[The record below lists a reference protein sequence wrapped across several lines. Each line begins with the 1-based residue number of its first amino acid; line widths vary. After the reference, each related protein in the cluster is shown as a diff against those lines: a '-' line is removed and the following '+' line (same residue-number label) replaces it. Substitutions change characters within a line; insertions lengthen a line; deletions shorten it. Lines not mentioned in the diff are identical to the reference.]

1 MMQKAAG
8 GIAAQLLLQSSSVRA
23 VVCQQLGPL
32 DDLVIEDRQP
42 LAPGPDEAVIDVR
55 AAGVNYVDGLICQG
69 RYQIKPPTPFVPGSE
84 IAGDVAAVG
93 SAVKGVA
100 AGDRVIAMTGFGG
113 FADQVAV
120 PAASVIPIP
129 EALSFAQA
137 AALIQ
142 SYSTAL
148 FTLTRRTSVAAGEW
162 VLVLGAGGGI
172 GLACID
178 VAVALGAH
186 VIAAAS
192 TPDKLEAAEAM
203 GAEAIIAYEDE
214 DLKTRARELS
224 GGGVDVVVDAV
235 GGRHAEPALRAT
247 RWSGRFCVV
256 GFASGTIPS
265 LPLNQVLL
273 NNRTVVGVDWGAWT
287 FRDQDGYRALLGEM
301 MDMVGAGKLHPPVPS
316 ERSLVEA
323 AKAMEDLIERR
334 VTGKVVLVP

>member
-1 MMQKAAG
+1 
-8 GIAAQLLLQSSSVRA
+8 VRA

-32 DDLVIEDRQP
+32 DDLLIEDRQP
-42 LAPGPDEAVIDVR
+42 LAPGPDEVVIDVR

-69 RYQIKPPTPFVPGSE
+69 GYQIKPQTPFVPGSE
-84 IAGDVAAVG
+84 IAGEVTAVG
-93 SAVKGVA
+93 AAVKGVSA
-100 AGDRVIAMTGFGG
+100 ADRVIAMTGFGG

-120 PAASVIPIP
+120 PAASVIPLP
-129 EALSFAQA
+129 DNVSFGQG

-148 FTLTRRTSVAAGEW
+148 FTLTKRTSVEPGEW

-178 VAVALGAH
+178 VAVALGAR

-192 TPDKLEAAEAM
+192 SPDKLDAAEAM
-203 GAEAIIAYEDE
+203 GAEATIAYEDE

-224 GGGVDVVVDAV
+224 GGGVDVVVDSV
-235 GGRHAEPALRAT
+235 GGRHSEPALRAT

-256 GFASGTIPS
+256 GFASGTIPA
-265 LPLNQVLL
+265 LPLNQILL

-287 FRDQDGYRALLGEM
+287 FRSQENYRALLDELM
-301 MDMVGAGKLHPPVPS
+301 QMVGDGRLHPAVPS
-316 ERSLVEA
+316 ERPLVEA
-323 AKAMEDLIERR
+323 VAAMQDLIERR

>member
-1 MMQKAAG
+1 
-8 GIAAQLLLQSSSVRA
+8 VRA

-55 AAGVNYVDGLICQG
+55 AAGVNYVDGLICRG
-69 RYQIKPPTPFVPGSE
+69 GYQIKPPTPFVPGSE
-84 IAGDVAAVG
+84 IAGEVTAVGAAVEDVAP
-93 SAVKGVA
+93 
-100 AGDRVIAMTGFGG
+100 GDRVIAMTGFGG

-129 EALSFAQA
+129 ATLDFGQA

-148 FTLTRRTSVAAGEW
+148 FTLTDRTSVAAGEW

-178 VAVALGAH
+178 VAVALGAR

-192 TPDKLEAAEAM
+192 SPEKLEAAEAM
-203 GAEAIIAYEDE
+203 GAEATIAYEDE
-214 DLKTRARELS
+214 DLKARARELS

-235 GGRHAEPALRAT
+235 GGRHSEPALRAT

-287 FRDQDGYRALLGEM
+287 FRNQEGYRALLGQLVQ
-301 MDMVGAGKLHPPVPS
+301 MVADGRLHPPVPA
-316 ERSLVEA
+316 ERPLVDA

>member
-1 MMQKAAG
+1 M
-8 GIAAQLLLQSSSVRA
+8 RA

-32 DDLVIEDRQP
+32 SDLVIEDRQA
-42 LAPGPDEAVIDVR
+42 LAPGPDEVVVDVH

-69 RYQIKPPTPFVPGSE
+69 RYQIKPATPFVPGSE
-84 IAGDVAAVG
+84 IAGHVTAVG
-93 SAVKGVA
+93 GAVAGVEPGA
-100 AGDRVIAMTGFGG
+100 RVIAMTGFGG

-120 PAASVIPIP
+120 PGASVVPIP
-129 EALSFAQA
+129 EALTFGQG

-148 FTLTRRTSVAAGEW
+148 FTLTHRATVARGEW

-178 VAVALGAH
+178 VAVALGAR

-192 TPDKLEAAEAM
+192 TPDKLEAARAM
-203 GAEAIIAYEDE
+203 GAEETVAYEDE

-224 GGGVDVVVDAV
+224 GGGVDVMIDAV
-235 GGRHAEPALRAT
+235 GGSHSEQALRAT
-247 RWSGRFCVV
+247 RWCGRFCVV

-273 NNRTVVGVDWGAWT
+273 NNRTIVGVDWGAWT
-287 FRDQDGYRALLGEM
+287 FRDQEGYRALLGELM
-301 MDMVGAGKLHPPVPS
+301 AMVDDGRLHPPVPA
-316 ERSLVEA
+316 ERPLVEA
-323 AKAMEDLIERR
+323 GKAMEDLIARR

>member
-1 MMQKAAG
+1 
-8 GIAAQLLLQSSSVRA
+8 VRA

-32 DDLVIEDRQP
+32 VDLVIEDRQP
-42 LAPGPDEAVIDVR
+42 LAPGPDEAVIAVR

-84 IAGDVAAVG
+84 IAGEVTAVGAAVKD
-93 SAVKGVA
+93 VR

-113 FADQVAV
+113 FADQAAV
-120 PAASVIPIP
+120 PAASVVPIP
-129 EALSFAQA
+129 EALTFGQA

-148 FTLTRRTSVAAGEW
+148 FTLTRRTTVAAGEW
-162 VLVLGAGGGI
+162 LLVLGAGGGI

-178 VAVALGAH
+178 VAVALGAR

-192 TPDKLEAAEAM
+192 TPDKLDAAEAM
-203 GAEAIIAYEDE
+203 GAEATIAYEEE

-235 GGRHAEPALRAT
+235 GGRHSEPALRAL
-247 RWSGRFCVV
+247 RWSGRYCVV

-273 NNRTVVGVDWGAWT
+273 NNRTLVGVDWGAWT
-287 FRDQDGYRALLGEM
+287 FRDQGGYRAMLGDLM
-301 MDMVGAGKLHPPVPS
+301 RMVADGRLHPPVPA
-316 ERSLVEA
+316 ERPLVDA

>member
-1 MMQKAAG
+1 
-8 GIAAQLLLQSSSVRA
+8 
-23 VVCQQLGPL
+23 
-32 DDLVIEDRQP
+32 
-42 LAPGPDEAVIDVR
+42 LAPGPDEVVIDVR

-69 RYQIKPPTPFVPGSE
+69 RYQIKPQTPFVPGSE
-84 IAGDVAAVG
+84 IAGEVAAVG
-93 SAVKGVA
+93 AAVNGVA
-100 AGDRVIAMTGFGG
+100 PGDRVIAMTGFGG
-113 FADQVAV
+113 FAEQAAV
-120 PAASVIPIP
+120 PAASVIALP
-129 EALSFAQA
+129 ENLGFGQA

-148 FTLTRRTSVAAGEW
+148 FTLTRRTSVAPDEW

-186 VIAAAS
+186 VIAGAS
-192 TPDKLEAAEAM
+192 SPDKLDAAQAM
-203 GAEAIIAYEDE
+203 GAEATIAYEDE

-235 GGRHAEPALRAT
+235 GGRHSEPALRAT

-256 GFASGTIPS
+256 GFASGAIPS
-265 LPLNQVLL
+265 IPLNQVLL

-287 FRDQDGYRALLGEM
+287 FRNLDAYQLMLGELM
-301 MDMVGAGKLHPPVPS
+301 QMVKDGRLHPPIPA
-316 ERSLVEA
+316 ERPLVDA
-323 AKAMEDLIERR
+323 GKAMEDLIERR

>member
-1 MMQKAAG
+1 
-8 GIAAQLLLQSSSVRA
+8 VRA

-32 DDLVIEDRQP
+32 DDIVIEDRQP
-42 LAPGPDEAVIDVR
+42 LSPGPDEVIVDVR

-69 RYQIKPPTPFVPGSE
+69 RYQIKPQTPFVPGSE
-84 IAGDVAAVG
+84 IAGEVMAVG
-93 SAVKGVA
+93 AAVKGVS
-100 AGDRVIAMTGFGG
+100 AGDRVVAMTGFGG
-113 FADQVAV
+113 YADQVAV
-120 PAASVIPIP
+120 PAASVIGIP
-129 EALSFAQA
+129 EVLSFGQA

-148 FTLTRRTSVAAGEW
+148 FTLTRRTSVAPGEW

-178 VAVALGAH
+178 VAIALGAR

-192 TPDKLEAAEAM
+192 SPDKLEAAEEM
-203 GAEAIIAYEDE
+203 GAEETIAYEDE

-224 GGGVDVVVDAV
+224 GGGVDVVVDSV
-235 GGRHAEPALRAT
+235 GGRHSEPALRAT

-273 NNRTVVGVDWGAWT
+273 NNRTLVGVDWGAWT
-287 FRDQDGYRALLGEM
+287 FRDQEGYRSLLDELM
-301 MDMVGAGKLHPPVPS
+301 QMVGEGRLHPAIPA
-316 ERSLVEA
+316 ERPLVEA
-323 AKAMEDLIERR
+323 VKAMQDLIERR

>member
-1 MMQKAAG
+1 M
-8 GIAAQLLLQSSSVRA
+8 RA

-32 DDLVIEDRQP
+32 NDLVIEDRQP

-69 RYQIKPPTPFVPGSE
+69 GYQIKPPTPFVPGSE
-84 IAGDVAAVG
+84 IAGEVAAVG
-93 SAVKGVA
+93 AAVRGVVV
-100 AGDRVIAMTGFGG
+100 GDRVIAMTGFGG
-113 FADQVAV
+113 FADQAAV
-120 PAASVIPIP
+120 PAASLVAIP
-129 EALSFAQA
+129 ENLTFGQA

-148 FTLTRRTSVAAGEW
+148 FTMTRRTSVAPDEW

-178 VAVALGAH
+178 VALALGAH

-192 TPDKLEAAEAM
+192 SPDKLAAASEM
-203 GAEAIIAYEDE
+203 GAEATIAYEDE

-235 GGRHAEPALRAT
+235 GGRHSEPALRAT

-273 NNRTVVGVDWGAWT
+273 NNRTLVGVDWGAWT
-287 FRDQDGYRALLGEM
+287 FRDQGGYRGLLDELM
-301 MDMVGAGKLHPPVPS
+301 AMVGDGRLHPPIPA
-316 ERSLVEA
+316 ERPLVEA
-323 AKAMEDLIERR
+323 AGAMEDLIERR